1 MRTSIP
7 AVAVALLLVVSA
19 VGAGLVA
26 VTGGFDGTLGPAP
39 DDTDD
44 PGTDD
49 PASVAGDGSVEQF
62 DSEAAFATYVQA
74 AHERNRGGAVYLRSG
89 GAAAEPTVEATTDG
103 AQAGAA
109 EGGDGGASQA
119 GGGGASRVS
128 ETNVQEA
135 GIDEPDR
142 VKTAP
147 DGSTV
152 YYADG
157 RGYWGKH
164 GQTRV
169 LDTSDPAAPAVV
181 ENIEASGKLLLAG
194 DTLVVFDRQGVY
206 AYDVSNPE
214 SPDRTWS
221 RTLNASVRS
230 VRLMDGKLYLVLQKG
245 VRPDHPCPVEPFGDG
260 PGIACTD
267 VYHPTDQTDATVTYT
282 TAVLSPDTGE
292 TLDSVTVLGTH
303 AHSATYVSE
312 NAVYL
317 TYTKRASRGEVV
329 RGYLES
335 TDLLDRQAENRL
347 DEIASY
353 DLSPRARQIELR
365 ALVESWLARQDPDER
380 TDLRKEFQQGYQQYV
395 EERKR
400 DMLRSGIVKVAID
413 GDGDSL
419 SVAETGEVP
428 GRPLNQW
435 ALDEHDGNL
444 RIATTVDPWGANST
458 NDLYML
464 DAELSVQ
471 GSVHDMGVT
480 ERIYS
485 VRFVGDTAY
494 VVTFRQIDPFYVVD
508 LSDASDPQVKGEVK
522 LPGFSRYL
530 HPLGEDRMLGI
541 GQEDG
546 QVKATVFDVSDPQN
560 PTVARSKV
568 LDARWSAVARTH
580 HAFLHDPKHDAFFLP
595 TERGGYVFGED
606 LDRKTFVRTDAPATR
621 AVYLD
626 DYLYVFSESELV
638 VVDETSWETVT
649 EVSLGPEDEHD
660 DREETP
666 ETPTEA
672 ARTGSDYQREKN
684 VHMASLAS
692 GASGAV

>member
-1 MRTSIP
+1 MRSSLP
-7 AVAVALLLVVSA
+7 ALVLAGILVVSA

-26 VTGGFDGTLGPAP
+26 VTGGFDPAP
-39 DDTDD
+39 DDPSPDD
-44 PGTDD
+44 PG
-49 PASVAGDGSVEQF
+49 SNVGDGSVTQF
-62 DSEAAFATYVQA
+62 ESAAAFTAYVQA
-74 AHERNRGGAVYLRSG
+74 AQDRGGYGGFLGGVAV
-89 GAAAEPTVEATTDG
+89 AEPGVEFTTDS
-103 AQAGAA
+103 ASSGAA
-109 EGGDGGASQA
+109 EGGDGAAGQA
-119 GGGGASRVS
+119 GSASATDGASRVS
-128 ETNVQEA
+128 GTNVQET

-147 DGSTV
+147 DGSAI

-157 RGYWGKH
+157 RGYWGEG

-181 ENIEASGKLLLAG
+181 ENIDASGKLLLSG
-194 DTLVVFDRQGVY
+194 DTLVVFDQRGIY
-206 AYDVSNPE
+206 AYDVSDSANPE
-214 SPDRTWS
+214 RTWS

-230 VRLMDGKLYLVLQKG
+230 ARLVDGRLYLVLQKG

-267 VYHPTDQTDATVTYT
+267 VYHPTSQTDATVTYT
-282 TAVLSPDTGE
+282 TAVLSPESGE
-292 TLDSVTVLGTH
+292 TLDSVTVLGTYG
-303 AHSATYVSE
+303 HSATYVSE

-317 TYTKRASRGEVV
+317 TYTKRVSHAETFE
-329 RGYLES
+329 GYLES
-335 TDLLDRQAENRL
+335 SDLLDQQAESRL
-347 DEIASY
+347 DELATY
-353 DLSPRARQIELR
+353 DLSSRARQVELQ
-365 ALVESWLARQDPDER
+365 ALVQNWLARQPAEER
-380 TDLRKEFQQGYQQYV
+380 QELQQQFQEGYQQYV
-395 EERKR
+395 EDRKR
-400 DMLRSGIVKVAID
+400 QLLRSGIVKIAIGD
-413 GDGDSL
+413 DGDSL

-435 ALDEHDGNL
+435 ALDEHDGEL
-444 RIATTVDPWGANST
+444 RIATTVDPWGATST
-458 NDLYML
+458 NDLYTL
-464 DAELSVQ
+464 DSSLSIQ
-471 GSVHDMGVT
+471 GSVEDMGVT

-485 VRFVGDTAY
+485 VRFMGDTAY

-508 LSDASDPQVKGEVK
+508 LSDSANPEVKGEVK

-530 HPLGEDRMLGI
+530 HPIGEDRMLGI

-560 PTVARSKV
+560 PTVAESKI
-568 LDARWSAVARTH
+568 LDARWSAIAQTH
-580 HAFLHDPKHDAFFLP
+580 HAFLHDPKHDVFFLP

-606 LDRKTFVRTDAPATR
+606 LSQKTFVQTDTPATR

-638 VVDETSWETVT
+638 VVDENSWETVA
-649 EVSLGPEDEHD
+649 EVVLGVDGGEE
-660 DREETP
+660 REEKP
-666 ETPTEA
+666 IPTEPE
-672 ARTGSDYQREKN
+672 DYQREKN